1 MMKITGYADK
11 ISALPGETIRFMV
24 NSEAGKRYRT
34 DIVRVI
40 CGDENPDGP
49 GYREKVVNTAANG
62 TYKSRKQ
69 VIHAGSFVEIGASD
83 ILDELES
90 FTMQAF
96 IWPTTPEFGTQAIIS
111 KWRDR
116 DKAGAALIITKE
128 NGSLALCLG
137 NGKGKIQTINT
148 GKPLIAKEWYFV
160 AASYDAKSKTVTL
173 VQEPLHGFETKS
185 DRGTVRRKSKI
196 GRVPRHDAPLT
207 MGAYFKKTDK
217 GRTVCGGHYNG
228 KIDSPRIANCALSA
242 TQMESLKSW
251 PVSTELG
258 NAVIGAWDFSAD
270 IKGVKV
276 TDLSPNL
283 LHGEIVN
290 LPARAMT
297 GWNWTGAEINW
308 NNAPE
313 QYGAIHFHDDDIYDA
328 GWEVDFELT
337 IPKGMKSGIYAA
349 RLRAGEHEEH
359 IPFAVRAPR
368 GKPTAKVL

>member
-1 MMKITGYADK
+1 MMKITGYSDR
-11 ISALPGETIRFMV
+11 ISAVPGETIRFMV

-34 DIVRVI
+34 DIVRGI

-49 GYREKVVNTAANG
+49 GYREKVVNTAVNG

-137 NGKGKIQTINT
+137 NGKGKIQTIKT

-173 VQEPLHGFETKS
+173 VQEPLHGFET
-185 DRGTVRRKSKI
+185 
-196 GRVPRHDAPLT
+196 
-207 MGAYFKKTDK
+207 
-217 GRTVCGGHYNG
+217 
-228 KIDSPRIANCALSA
+228 
-242 TQMESLKSW
+242 
-251 PVSTELG
+251 
-258 NAVIGAWDFSAD
+258 
-270 IKGVKV
+270 
-276 TDLSPNL
+276 
-283 LHGEIVN
+283 
-290 LPARAMT
+290 
-297 GWNWTGAEINW
+297 
-308 NNAPE
+308 
-313 QYGAIHFHDDDIYDA
+313 
-328 GWEVDFELT
+328 
-337 IPKGMKSGIYAA
+337 
-349 RLRAGEHEEH
+349 
-359 IPFAVRAPR
+359 
-368 GKPTAKVL
+368 